1 MFQSR
6 CSFQAILI
14 ARARFL
20 FRTLSR
26 AEQAAKIGL
35 GIAARFHAVTDR
47 VNRLGRLDR
56 PALALAV
63 LDDQGEKIEAIGFRR
78 AQFWFVLEIL
88 FDLF

>member
-1 MFQSR
+1 VQFPGHSHREGALPVQDIG
-6 CSFQAILI
+6 CA
-14 ARARFL
+14 
-20 FRTLSR
+20 LSR

>member
-1 MFQSR
+1 MQFPGHSHR
-6 CSFQAILI
+6 EG
-14 ARARFL
+14 
-20 FRTLSR
+20 TLPVEDVGCALPR